1 MVLTLLSFSYFFYKK
16 GRLDVGVF
24 WRLEDTEEWGREGA
38 GKMRGLWE
46 LESDIDTEGV
56 RKEPLP
62 LTPG

>member
-1 MVLTLLSFSYFFYKK
+1 MVFTLLSFGYLVYKK

-24 WRLEDTEEWGREGA
+24 WRLEDPEEWGREGV
-38 GKMRGLWE
+38 GKIRGLWE
-46 LESDIDTEGV
+46 LVSDMDTEGV